1 MMHKI
6 AAGVLLLAGGV
17 TVLCLGVSYG
27 AYAIYTALLP
37 LVGDAPASGIIA
49 VVFLIVPVVTYV
61 ILAARAKERA
71 KQVSMMRVVS
81 AGLGLLTTFLTRRR

>member
-1 MMHKI
+1 MHKI

-27 AYAIYTALLP
+27 AYAMYTALLP

-49 VVFLIVPVVTYV
+49 IVFLIVPVVTYM
-61 ILAARAKERA
+61 ILAARARERA
-71 KQVSMMRVVS
+71 KQVSMMSVLS
-81 AGLGLLTTFLTRRR
+81 AGLGLLTTILTKRR

>member
-37 LVGDAPASGIIA
+37 LIGEAPAAGIIA
-49 VVFLIVPVVTYV
+49 AVFLLVPIVTYM
-61 ILAARAKERA
+61 ILAARARERA
-71 KQVSMMRVVS
+71 KQVSMLSLVS
-81 AGLGLLTTFLTRRR
+81 AGLGLLTTFLNRRR

>member
-1 MMHKI
+1 MHKI

-49 VVFLIVPVVTYV
+49 VVFLIVPVVTYM
-61 ILAARAKERA
+61 ILAARARERA
-71 KQVSMMRVVS
+71 KQVSMMSVLS
-81 AGLGLLTTFLTRRR
+81 AGLGLLTTFLARRR

>member
-71 KQVSMMRVVS
+71 KQVSMMSVVS